1 MIIGIIG
8 YGKMGKKIEK
18 ISITRGHKIEFKIN
32 SQNTDKLN
40 KNSISKVDVVIEFSE
55 PQHAF
60 KNIAFCLKNNTPV
73 VSGTTGWLDQMKD
86 IQLICEKNNGTLF
99 YAENFSI
106 GLNIFLKT
114 TKLLT
119 SLTQFE
125 NYDIKLTETHHTTK
139 KDTPSGTALML
150 QREINDLNHQK
161 KIRILS
167 KRIGNVI
174 GEHILEYSC
183 PEDTITFKHAANNRD
198 GFAKGAI
205 LAAEFVKNKKGLFS
219 MNDLINTF

>member
-8 YGKMGKKIEK
+8 YGKMGKKIEQ
-18 ISITRGHKIEFKIN
+18 ISITRGHNVEFKIN

-40 KNSISKVDVVIEFSE
+40 KNIISKVDVAIEFSG

-60 KNIAFCLKNNTPV
+60 ENIAFCLENNIPV
-73 VSGTTGWLDQMKD
+73 VSGTTGWLDQMQD
-86 IQLICEKNNGTLF
+86 IQLICKKNNGTLF
-99 YAENFSI
+99 YAENFSV

-114 TKLLT
+114 TRLLT
-119 SLTQFE
+119 SLTQFG
-125 NYDIKLTETHHTTK
+125 NYNIQLIETHHTTK
-139 KDTPSGTALML
+139 KDIPSGTALML
-150 QREINDLNHQK
+150 QKEIHDLNHQK
-161 KIRILS
+161 KIRVLS

-174 GEHILEYSC
+174 GEHILEYSST
-183 PEDTITFKHAANNRD
+183 EDTITFKHAAHNRD

-205 LAAEFVKNKKGLFS
+205 LAAEFIKNKKGVFS